1 MRLVWWLAAAVVG
14 VALAASFMD
23 APGRWIAALRATR
36 EASGGTTVTAQAQP
50 AQVGR
55 SLAARTR
62 ALEEFADRCASEQW
76 EQAEELRDAA
86 GRAEVQGD
94 RGAAQDYDE
103 QATALYED
111 ARSEAVLR
119 RQEGRCLDQSTYEE
133 MPEPSPRDLPRTDP
147 TAENPSP
154 PEDPESYPVEP
165 PRNDDPSAGNDV
177 PPPPD
182 DVDPDPGPADDPAF
196 DPPRP
201 PPSDPRPA
209 DPRRQD
215 DAEATLRSRAAAL
228 AARGDPC
235 EGARLL
241 REQGTSQ
248 RSLLLAREL
257 MDRCRM
263 RRPR

>member
-1 MRLVWWLAAAVVG
+1 MKFVWWMVAALVG
-14 VALAASFMD
+14 FALAASFMD
-23 APGRWIAALRATR
+23 APARWIAALRATR
-36 EASGGTTVTAQAQP
+36 EASGGTAVTAQAQP
-50 AQVGR
+50 AQIGR

-62 ALEEFADRCASEQW
+62 ALEEFADRCAAEQW

-94 RGAAQDYDE
+94 RGAAQDFDE

-111 ARSEAVLR
+111 ARSEAMLR
-119 RQEGRCLDQSTYEE
+119 RGEGRCLDQSTYEE
-133 MPEPSPRDLPRTDP
+133 MPEPSPRDPPRTDP
-147 TAENPSP
+147 TAENP
-154 PEDPESYPVEP
+154 DPQDPLPGERPSD
-165 PRNDDPSAGNDV
+165 DDPGDEPDV
-177 PPPPD
+177 RPPPSDVAEEPD
-182 DVDPDPGPADDPAF
+182 DRDDPPDV

-201 PPSDPRPA
+201 PPSDTRPPP
-209 DPRRQD
+209 DTRRQD
-215 DAEATLRSRAAAL
+215 DADEVLLRSRAASL
-228 AARGDPC
+228 AAQGDPC

>member
-1 MRLVWWLAAAVVG
+1 MRLVWGLAAVLVG
-14 VALAASFMD
+14 FALAASFMD

-36 EASGGTTVTAQAQP
+36 EASGGTAVTAQAQP

-133 MPEPSPRDLPRTDP
+133 MPEPSPRDPPRTDP
-147 TAENPSP
+147 TAENPLP
-154 PEDPESYPVEP
+154 PDEPESFPVDP
-165 PRNDDPSAGNDV
+165 PRDDDPSAGNDAR
-177 PPPPD
+177 PPSDVDQDPGPPD
-182 DVDPDPGPADDPAF
+182 DPSAV

-201 PPSDPRPA
+201 PPSDPR
-209 DPRRQD
+209 RRD
-215 DAEATLRSRAAAL
+215 DDEAVLRSRAAAL
-228 AARGDPC
+228 AARGDAC

>member
-1 MRLVWWLAAAVVG
+1 MRLVWGLAAVLVG
-14 VALAASFMD
+14 FALAASFMD
-23 APGRWIAALRATR
+23 APGRWLAALRATR
-36 EASGGTTVTAQAQP
+36 EAAGGTAVTAQAQP

-111 ARSEAVLR
+111 ARSQAVLR
-119 RQEGRCLDQSTYEE
+119 RNEGRCLDQSTYEE
-133 MPEPSPRDLPRTDP
+133 MPEPNPQDPPRTDP
-147 TAENPSP
+147 TAENPTP
-154 PEDPESYPVEP
+154 PDDPESFP
-165 PRNDDPSAGNDV
+165 PRDDSDARNDPLPPSDVDQDPGQPDDPSGY
-177 PPPPD
+177 
-182 DVDPDPGPADDPAF
+182 

-201 PPSDPRPA
+201 PPSDQRP
-209 DPRRQD
+209 PRRD
-215 DAEATLRSRAAAL
+215 DDEAELRSRAAAL

-235 EGARLL
+235 EGARVL
-241 REQGTSQ
+241 RERGTSQ

-257 MDRCRM
+257 MDRCRRM

>member
-36 EASGGTTVTAQAQP
+36 EASGGTAVTAQAQP

-133 MPEPSPRDLPRTDP
+133 MPEPSPRDPP
-147 TAENPSP
+147 TTENPSP
-154 PEDPESYPVEP
+154 AEDPEPFPVEP
-165 PRNDDPSAGNDV
+165 PRDDDPSAGNDAL
-177 PPPPD
+177 PPPS
-182 DVDPDPGPADDPAF
+182 DVDQDPGPDNPSAF
-196 DPPRP
+196 DP
-201 PPSDPRPA
+201 PPSDPR
-209 DPRRQD
+209 RQD
-215 DAEATLRSRAAAL
+215 DDEAMLRSRAAAL

-257 MDRCRM
+257 MDRCRR